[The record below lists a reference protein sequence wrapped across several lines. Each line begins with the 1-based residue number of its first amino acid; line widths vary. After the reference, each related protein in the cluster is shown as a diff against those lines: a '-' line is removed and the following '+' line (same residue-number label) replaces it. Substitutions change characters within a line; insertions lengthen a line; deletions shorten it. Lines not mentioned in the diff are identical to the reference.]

1 MPPEVGIAE
10 TSSDIVKPMI
20 RMKIEMIGQDHEME
34 TGPPLA
40 MPAPYVVRHPARIE
54 MIENEIA
61 KLEKP
66 DQVRLSSCL

>member
-1 MPPEVGIAE
+1 MPPDVGYAD

-20 RMKIEMIGQDHEME
+20 RMNTPRIGQVHEIE
-34 TGPPLA
+34 IGPPLLK
-40 MPAPYVVRHPARIE
+40 PAPKFVKHPARIE

-66 DQVRLSSCL
+66 DQDRLRSCL